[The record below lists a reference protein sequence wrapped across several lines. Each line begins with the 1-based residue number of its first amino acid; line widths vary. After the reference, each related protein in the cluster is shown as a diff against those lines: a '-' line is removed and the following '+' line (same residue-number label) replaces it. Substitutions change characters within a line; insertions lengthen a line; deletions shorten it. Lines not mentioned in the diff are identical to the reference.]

1 MNLED
6 LFHNIDKRLA
16 VIEALSEAHALET
29 DRQMQEIKKDL
40 HQVRE
45 EVSRLKIRVAGI
57 SAGVSV
63 IVGALFKFWGIS

>member
-1 MNLED
+1 MSLEQ

-29 DRQMQEIKKDL
+29 DRQMNDIRKDL
-40 HQVRE
+40 HQMRE

-57 SAGVSV
+57 STGVSILIGV
-63 IVGALFKFWGIS
+63 VFKYWGN